1 MAAPAARGP
10 SARREYAVLDNLP
23 VLMIK
28 TFFGFFAIMNPLAN
42 TPIFVGLV
50 GNFDEPQKRAVAR
63 RSVLTAFVVVAVFCV
78 AGKFIFELFGLT
90 LPAFRITGGILIFWV
105 GFELLQGR
113 LSRMQTPSAE
123 GPESS
128 RDSVIR
134 VALTPLAI
142 PLLAGPGTIATAMNF
157 ASAGSILPVV
167 TTVAIFGVM
176 CLVTYLFFVY
186 GREFIEFLGAGAVK
200 IISRLMGLILAVIGT
215 EMVILGVRG
224 AFEIAK

>member
-1 MAAPAARGP
+1 M
-10 SARREYAVLDNLP
+10 P
-23 VLMIK
+23 VLIVK

-42 TPIFVGLV
+42 TPIFVGLA

-63 RSVLTAFVVVAVFCV
+63 RSVLTAFVVVTVFCV
-78 AGKFIFELFGLT
+78 AGKLIFELFGLT

-105 GFELLQGR
+105 GFEMLQGR
-113 LSRMQTPSAE
+113 FSKMQSPAAE
-123 GPESS
+123 GGTSS

-157 ASAGSILPVV
+157 AAAGSISAVV

-186 GREFIEFLGAGAVK
+186 GREFIEFLGAGVVK
-200 IISRLMGLILAVIGT
+200 IISQLMGLILAVIGT

>member
-1 MAAPAARGP
+1 
-10 SARREYAVLDNLP
+10 LDTLP
-23 VLMIK
+23 VLIVK

-50 GNFDEPQKRAVAR
+50 DNFDEPGKRAVAR
-63 RSVLTAFVVVAVFCV
+63 RSVLTAFVVVTVFCV
-78 AGKFIFELFGLT
+78 AGKLIFELFGLT

-113 LSRMQTPSAE
+113 FSKMQSPGEGRKTSAA
-123 GPESS
+123 SAM
-128 RDSVIR
+128 R

-142 PLLAGPGTIATAMNF
+142 PILAGPGTIATAMNF
-157 ASAGSILPVV
+157 ASAGSISAVV

-186 GREFIEFLGAGAVK
+186 GRKSIEFLGAGVVK

-215 EMVILGVRG
+215 EMVILGVQG
-224 AFEIAK
+224 AFETVK

>member
-1 MAAPAARGP
+1 M
-10 SARREYAVLDNLP
+10 P
-23 VLMIK
+23 VLIVK

-78 AGKFIFELFGLT
+78 AGKLIFELFGLT

-105 GFELLQGR
+105 GFEMLQGR
-113 LSRMQTPSAE
+113 FSKMQSPAAE
-123 GPESS
+123 GGTSS

-157 ASAGSILPVV
+157 AAAGSLSAVV

-186 GREFIEFLGAGAVK
+186 GREFIEFLGAGVVK
-200 IISRLMGLILAVIGT
+200 IISQLMGLILAVIGT

>member
-1 MAAPAARGP
+1 
-10 SARREYAVLDNLP
+10 VDNLW
-23 VLMIK
+23 VLIIK

-42 TPIFVGLV
+42 TPIYVGLV

-78 AGKFIFELFGLT
+78 AGKLIFELFGLT

-113 LSRMQTPSAE
+113 FSKMQTPSAE
-123 GPESS
+123 DRAPS

-142 PLLAGPGTIATAMNF
+142 PILAGPGSIATAMNF
-157 ASAGSILPVV
+157 ASGGSLLAVA

-186 GREFIEFLGAGAVK
+186 GREFIEFLGAGVVK
-200 IISRLMGLILAVIGT
+200 IISQLMGLILAVIGT
-215 EMVILGVRG
+215 EMVILGVQG
-224 AFEIAK
+224 AFEIVK

>member
-1 MAAPAARGP
+1 M
-10 SARREYAVLDNLP
+10 DTLP
-23 VLMIK
+23 VLIVK

-50 GNFDEPQKRAVAR
+50 DNFDEPEKRAIAR

-78 AGKFIFELFGLT
+78 AGKLIFELFGLT

-113 LSRMQTPSAE
+113 FSKMQTPPEE
-123 GPESS
+123 GRTAAP
-128 RDSVIR
+128 DSVMR

-142 PLLAGPGTIATAMNF
+142 PILAGPGTIATAMNF
-157 ASAGSILPVV
+157 ASSGSISAVV
-167 TTVAIFGVM
+167 TTVAILGLM
-176 CLVTYLFFVY
+176 CFATYLFFVY
-186 GREFIEFLGAGAVK
+186 GREFIEFLGAGVVR

-215 EMVILGVRG
+215 EMIILGVQG
-224 AFEIAK
+224 AFEIVK

>member
-1 MAAPAARGP
+1 
-10 SARREYAVLDNLP
+10 VDNLW
-23 VLMIK
+23 VLIIK

-42 TPIFVGLV
+42 TPIYVGLV

-78 AGKFIFELFGLT
+78 AGKLIFELFGLT

-113 LSRMQTPSAE
+113 FSKMQTPSAE
-123 GPESS
+123 DRAPS

-142 PLLAGPGTIATAMNF
+142 PILAGPGSIATAMNF
-157 ASAGSILPVV
+157 A
-167 TTVAIFGVM
+167 F
-176 CLVTYLFFVY
+176 Y
-186 GREFIEFLGAGAVK
+186 GREFIEFLGAGVVK
-200 IISRLMGLILAVIGT
+200 IISQLMGLILAVIGT
-215 EMVILGVRG
+215 EMVILGVQG
-224 AFEIAK
+224 AFEIVK